1 VKEEVRVRF
10 CSALQSVMEVQAEE
24 WKKHI
29 EEGRLEMAME
39 VLRGLDLMATVRAKV
54 CGGGRRW

>member
-54 CGGGRRW
+54 CGGGR